1 MDKPKVLTH
10 RQQLTLSTEINNQDN
25 HPQIINGLKR
35 TVKEAMVG
43 PSFFQ
48 LIASGTNRTGIEQL
62 LALLIAKYANMLS
75 VGGNVNP
82 NNLMEYAK
90 NILND
95 WPTMSLDDMNV
106 LLANGVKGRYNEKGI
121 IRFDIS
127 VIYDWIS
134 KYQDDWA
141 AERERQSAKL
151 QGEIN
156 AGIQTM
162 LSQTNPETE
171 KMVDEFLEKISDF
184 KKVPALSADQIWEL
198 GRPERP
204 KKSVTIA
211 REKFIVG
218 DGFEVYAESLEEAE
232 KAYVAF
238 KKQSKRKK

>member
-1 MDKPKVLTH
+1 MDKTKALTH
-10 RQQLTLSTEINNQDN
+10 RQQSVLSTEINNLAN

-35 TVKEAMVG
+35 TIKEAMVG

-48 LIASGTNRTGIEQL
+48 LIASGSNRIGIEQL

-75 VGGNVNP
+75 VGGNVKP
-82 NNLMEYAK
+82 DNLMEYAK

-106 LLANGVKGRYNEKGI
+106 LLSNGVKGRYNEKGI

-134 KYQDDWA
+134 KYQDEWA
-141 AERERQSAKL
+141 AEQERQSAKY
-151 QGEIN
+151 QSEIN

-184 KKVPALSADQIWEL
+184 KKVPALSDEQIWDL
-198 GRPERP
+198 GRPDRP

-218 DGFEVYAESLEEAE
+218 DGFEVYADSLEEAE
-232 KAYVAF
+232 KAYEAF